1 LLKNDGIF
9 IICIAIAGGY
19 MPTLSSGLV
28 LAGGYAKKLKKVIFT
43 QLSSDIRAAVISSE
57 DVALS
62 IAELNSIL
70 YRILAEKLRVDK
82 GDVVRI
88 RIDYS
93 IDTLESLYGGRRK
106 LVWHPETLSIEVF
119 RRDSSIAETL
129 KSNLTAFWS
138 EASRQIARYVVR
150 RVRDTSY
157 GSSIYEV
164 MIGDEVVG
172 YVDAYKVAKNEILL
186 IDGAVLKPTPAII
199 RKAKLQLSGNLG
211 DEVEISRSIAR
222 VSIQVSEDE
231 ARKVVEMLKK
241 RG

>member
-1 LLKNDGIF
+1 
-9 IICIAIAGGY
+9 
-19 MPTLSSGLV
+19 MPTLTSGLV

-43 QLSSDIRAAVISSE
+43 QLSSDIKAGIISSE

-70 YRILAEKLRVDK
+70 YRILVEKLRVDK

-93 IDTLESLYGGRRK
+93 IDTLGSLYGSRRK

-119 RRDSSIAETL
+119 RRDSSAAEAL
-129 KSNLTAFWS
+129 KNNVEAFWS
-138 EASRQIARYVVR
+138 EASRQIARYAVR
-150 RVRDTSY
+150 RARDTSY
-157 GSSIYEV
+157 GSTVYEI
-164 MIGDEVVG
+164 MLNDEVVG
-172 YVDAYKVAKNEILL
+172 YVDAYKIAKDEILL
-186 IDGAVLKPTPAII
+186 LDGVVLKPTPAII
-199 RKAKLQLSGNLG
+199 KKARLQISGNLD
-211 DEVEISRSIAR
+211 DETEISRSIAR

-231 ARKVVEMLKK
+231 ARKAVEMLMK

>member
-1 LLKNDGIF
+1 
-9 IICIAIAGGY
+9 
-19 MPTLSSGLV
+19 
-28 LAGGYAKKLKKVIFT
+28 
-43 QLSSDIRAAVISSE
+43 
-57 DVALS
+57 
-62 IAELNSIL
+62 
-70 YRILAEKLRVDK
+70 
-82 GDVVRI
+82 
-88 RIDYS
+88 
-93 IDTLESLYGGRRK
+93 
-106 LVWHPETLSIEVF
+106 
-119 RRDSSIAETL
+119 
-129 KSNLTAFWS
+129 
-138 EASRQIARYVVR
+138 
-150 RVRDTSY
+150 
-157 GSSIYEV
+157 